1 MTGPASAGAEAA
13 SAVRAAA
20 PSSGR
25 LLRLLGVG
33 FGVAVTIGGMV
44 GVGILRTPGAVAAH
58 LPHVGL
64 IALAWA
70 AGGAYALF
78 GTLCV
83 IELGAALPSAGG
95 WYVYARRAFGDA
107 VGFTVGWSDW
117 LAQTAAVAYLAVS
130 IGDFGAA
137 AWPALGPTAAKGLSL
152 AVLAGFA
159 LVQYLGLRSSSVAQ
173 ELTSFAKCVAFLGFV
188 AVCFLVRGD
197 SSAASGPSHA
207 SLVVTLGGIVVA
219 LQAVA
224 IACDGWYTAIY
235 FTEEDRDPGRN
246 LPRSALGGVVG
257 TIAIYALV
265 NAGFLHALGVVGLG
279 ASAFPAADVAQ
290 AVFGG
295 RGGAFVN
302 ALSLVSL
309 LSVVNAVLMLATRI
323 LFAIAR
329 DGLFV
334 RVAARVSPHGT
345 PVPAMLITATTAAL
359 MVATGTFEE
368 LIAIASVLF
377 VGVNASGFLALLLLR
392 RREPGLPRP
401 FRVPGYPWVP
411 IAALVA
417 ALAFLAGNVV
427 ADPRSTALTLGLVAA
442 SYPIYRQLARVRFRA
457 A

>member
-1 MTGPASAGAEAA
+1 VRLPASGDTEPAA
-13 SAVRAAA
+13 SPPRTA

-44 GVGILRTPGAVAAH
+44 GVGILRTPGAVAAQ

-64 IALAWA
+64 IALVWA

-107 VGFTVGWSDW
+107 AGFTVGWSDW

-130 IGDFGAA
+130 MGDFGAA
-137 AWPALGPTAAKGLSL
+137 AWPALGGGAAKALSL
-152 AVLAGFA
+152 AVLAAFA
-159 LVQYLGLRSSSVAQ
+159 LVQYLGLRSSSLAQ
-173 ELTSFAKCVAFLGFV
+173 ELTSFAKCAAFLGFV
-188 AVCFLVRGD
+188 AVCFLVR
-197 SSAASGPSHA
+197 SASEPQDAAGGA
-207 SLVVTLGGIVVA
+207 SLAVTLGGVVVA

-246 LPRSALGGVVG
+246 LPRSALGGVAG

-265 NAGFLHALGVVGLG
+265 NAGFLHSLGVAGLG

-309 LSVVNAVLMLATRI
+309 LSVVNAVLMLDTRI

-334 RVAARVSPHGT
+334 AAAAKVSPHGT
-345 PVPAMLITATTAAL
+345 PVPAMLMTATAAAL

-377 VGVNASGFLALLLLR
+377 VGVNASGFLALMVLR
-392 RREPGLPRP
+392 RREPRLHRP

-411 IAALVA
+411 IAALLA

-427 ADPRSTALTLGLVAA
+427 ADPRSTAPTLGLVAA
-442 SYPIYRQLARVRFRA
+442 SYPIYRRLASGASRLT
-457 A
+457 

>member
-1 MTGPASAGAEAA
+1 
-13 SAVRAAA
+13 
-20 PSSGR
+20 
-25 LLRLLGVG
+25 
-33 FGVAVTIGGMV
+33 
-44 GVGILRTPGAVAAH
+44 
-58 LPHVGL
+58 
-64 IALAWA
+64 
-70 AGGAYALF
+70 
-78 GTLCV
+78 V

-107 VGFTVGWSDW
+107 AGFTVGWSDW

-130 IGDFGAA
+130 MGDFGAA
-137 AWPALGPTAAKGLSL
+137 AWPALGGGAAKALSL
-152 AVLAGFA
+152 AVLAAFA
-159 LVQYLGLRSSSVAQ
+159 LVQYLGLRSSSLAQ
-173 ELTSFAKCVAFLGFV
+173 ELTSFAKCAAFLGFV
-188 AVCFLVRGD
+188 AVCFLVR
-197 SSAASGPSHA
+197 SASEPQDAAGGA
-207 SLVVTLGGIVVA
+207 SLAVTLGGVVVA

-246 LPRSALGGVVG
+246 LPRSALGGVAG

-265 NAGFLHALGVVGLG
+265 NAGFLHSLGVAGLG

-334 RVAARVSPHGT
+334 AAAAKVSPHGT
-345 PVPAMLITATTAAL
+345 PVPAMLMTATAAAL

-377 VGVNASGFLALLLLR
+377 VGVNASGFLALMVLR
-392 RREPGLPRP
+392 RREPRLHRP

-411 IAALVA
+411 IAALLA

-427 ADPRSTALTLGLVAA
+427 ADPRSTAPTLGLVAA
-442 SYPIYRQLARVRFRA
+442 SYPIYRRLASGASRLT
-457 A
+457 